1 MKYTSLCQYFAKVAL
16 MMLFS
21 PSVMSNSL
29 WPHELQ
35 HTTFPWPSL
44 ALPEFAQTHVHR
56 VSDTIQPSHPPSPPS
71 VPIFNLSQHQGPFQ
85 WVSSSPPVA
94 EVLQF
99 QLQHQSIQ
107 WIVRV
112 DFLWDGLVGSPCGPR
127 DSQESSS
134 TPQFKSINSLVLNC
148 LYSPTLFF
156 TLIQFTFIQQNR
168 YM

>member
-1 MKYTSLCQYFAKVAL
+1 MQSVVVKSVSFVLLCDPMDYSK
-16 MMLFS
+16 
-21 PSVMSNSL
+21 PG
-29 WPHELQ
+29 
-35 HTTFPWPSL
+35 FPVL
-44 ALPEFAQTHVHR
+44 HDLPEFAQTHVHR

-127 DSQESSS
+127 DSPEFSPAPQFESLWIRISLNWPCLRFFHS
-134 TPQFKSINSLVLNC
+134 GHSETPQPC
-148 LYSPTLFF
+148 L
-156 TLIQFTFIQQNR
+156 
-168 YM
+168 